1 MTIPPK
7 PKMTPAEFVDAVTE
21 LSKRTGKSPVLLAE
35 RLSSNVVIEEPEP
48 DLSRLDLRGYASAI
62 ARTTAELGCSVSQA
76 VALVRLED
84 FNGVR

>member
-7 PKMTPAEFVDAVTE
+7 PKMSPAEFVDAVTE

-48 DLSRLDLRGYASAI
+48 DLSRLNLRAYCHDVAQL
-62 ARTTAELGCSVSQA
+62 TATAGCTVSQA
-76 VALVRLED
+76 LSQLRLED
-84 FNGVR
+84 YDGVR